1 MSLQGNPTG
10 TGRDGRFQYMPES
23 FGLTQQNR
31 LAYDEY
37 YYRDYRKQKLLVD
50 KKTGETFEVTIQN
63 ELDVRNFFGSLSTS
77 YDD

>member
-1 MSLQGNPTG
+1 MALPGNPSG

-23 FGLTQQNR
+23 FGQTQQNR

-50 KKTGETFEVTIQN
+50 RMTGETFEITNQSDLDIKTFLSHYPQVT
-63 ELDVRNFFGSLSTS
+63 VV
-77 YDD
+77 